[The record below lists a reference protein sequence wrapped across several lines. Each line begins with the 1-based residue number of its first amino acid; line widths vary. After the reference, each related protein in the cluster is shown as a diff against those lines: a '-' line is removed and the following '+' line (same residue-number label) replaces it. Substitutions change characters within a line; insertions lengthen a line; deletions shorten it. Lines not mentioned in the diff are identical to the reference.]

1 MTISAKLREIINS
14 KNFDNVSSP
23 GSPEEAAAK
32 SDGPVKIGILYEHN
46 DEVVVVYRPSPSLQE
61 KKIGDL
67 TLRDKTNMKAR
78 LCGRLAGPAV
88 LNYLRFGAAE
98 TGPFNKA
105 RSRGDIPSKGVSR
118 FGTLWH
124 KCSDVTVR
132 APKKSFGF
140 GQASPFFAFIKI
152 KTEDL
157 DKLLDDFTVPIS
169 KSPVESLK
177 IKATQT
183 PPNEDGS
190 INKEGLTLDSLVDGL
205 KQGLVAVG
213 QALGEEI
220 EKAELKELDAQTN
233 ELLADLELEEEEKRG
248 TSTDENDL
256 SPTQRDDVPE
266 AIKRN
271 LEFQVFLNNELVS
284 TGAANAATVL
294 EYYIEVLD
302 ENDPPIDPVDLKG
315 INLLD
320 ELEKLAK
327 LKEYFEDFKDMN
339 GLGTG
344 TDNTVTELRAMIDFP
359 VVLDEGENQGG

>member
-1 MTISAKLREIINS
+1 MTISAKLREIINDPT
-14 KNFDNVSSP
+14 KFDQVSSP

-32 SDGPVKIGILYEHN
+32 SDGARIPLVYEHN
-46 DEVVVVYRPSPSLQE
+46 DEVVVVYQPSKALQE

-67 TLRDKTNMKAR
+67 SLRDKTEMKAR
-78 LCGRLAGPAV
+78 LCDRLAGPAI
-88 LNYLRFGAAE
+88 LNHKRFGPAE
-98 TGPFNKA
+98 TGPSNRAKHP
-105 RSRGDIPSKGVSR
+105 GNVPSKGLSR

-157 DKLLDDFTVPIS
+157 DKMLDDFTVPLS

-177 IKATQT
+177 VKATQT

-190 INKEGLTLDSLVDGL
+190 INKEGLSIQAFVDNLKAGL
-205 KQGLVAVG
+205 EAVG
-213 QALGEEI
+213 EALGEEI
-220 EKAELKELDAQTN
+220 EKAELKELDDQTN
-233 ELLADLELEEEEKRG
+233 ELLAELELEEEEKRG

-284 TGAANAATVL
+284 TGAANAATV
-294 EYYIEVLD
+294 
-302 ENDPPIDPVDLKG
+302 
-315 INLLD
+315 
-320 ELEKLAK
+320 
-327 LKEYFEDFKDMN
+327 
-339 GLGTG
+339 
-344 TDNTVTELRAMIDFP
+344 
-359 VVLDEGENQGG
+359 